1 MDVMA
6 LQVQLVVL
14 SIAKYFTNIANIFK
28 IFSKQFA
35 NILQVMQI
43 FCEWMWVELY
53 LLHRAGHLIVYQATL
68 LKSLTLKK
76 NTHTLDCWSKI
87 KSQKSNTEYQKISMG
102 VLLPFIRARLT
113 IQCDSW
119 TSAKPDG
126 GKTMP
131 SKLEQTDKGT
141 PFSCDF
147 PTIIFDTFLTW
158 NMLCFSKQCLQNWN
172 RRTKEHLYLV
182 IFPLLSLIHSS
193 HELYHV
199 FSQTMP
205 TKLEQTD
212 KGKLFLN
219 CLTLTQNF
227 FLSYWIYDI
236 VSNQGH
242 L

>member
-141 PFSCDF
+141 PFSRDF

-158 NMLCFSKQCLQNWN
+158 IIPC
-172 RRTKEHLYLV
+172 V
-182 IFPLLSLIHSS
+182 FPNNAYKIGTDGQRETLFKLSHT
-193 HELYHV
+193 H
-199 FSQTMP
+199 
-205 TKLEQTD
+205 TKL
-212 KGKLFLN
+212 FFVILN
-219 CLTLTQNF
+219 LWYSF
-227 FLSYWIYDI
+227 ESRPSIKKEERVFYIS
-236 VSNQGH
+236 VSG
-242 L
+242 